1 MWERKYFNTYGGLPG
16 DLIISDIIPE
26 ILRIRDWRV
35 MLDARGGGGGP
46 GGNDRWWMTTGD
58 RLADTHIAW
67 RTKDRGQKK
76 ELFGKDKDIPR
87 RIIKDFTSWAGL
99 PSPAGRAVA
108 HGGSHLAG
116 FSLQLLHR
124 SSSAPPHRATAGSL
138 TVIGRAISQPPLIP
152 SLLLLAPLSPASSES
167 WTKVSLLKFC
177 PRRQV

>member
-76 ELFGKDKDIPR
+76 ELFGKDKDIQR
-87 RIIKDFTSWAGL
+87 RKGGTWLMISPVELVCPVLEEELQFTEVFIWPNSPGSSWRSSQPTDL
-99 PSPAGRAVA
+99 
-108 HGGSHLAG
+108 H
-116 FSLQLLHR
+116 QLL
-124 SSSAPPHRATAGSL
+124 L
-138 TVIGRAISQPPLIP
+138 TE
-152 SLLLLAPLSPASSES
+152 LLLAH
-167 WTKVSLLKFC
+167 
-177 PRRQV
+177 

>member
-1 MWERKYFNTYGGLPG
+1 MLEEEEGVQGGEWQMM
-16 DLIISDIIPE
+16 DDN
-26 ILRIRDWRV
+26 RRQT
-35 MLDARGGGGGP
+35 GGHSHC
-46 GGNDRWWMTTGD
+46 
-58 RLADTHIAW
+58 L
-67 RTKDRGQKK
+67 
-76 ELFGKDKDIPR
+76 KDKGQRPEE
-87 RIIKDFTSWAGL
+87 RIIRKRQRYSEKKRRDMINDFTSWAGL
-99 PSPAGRAVA
+99 PSPAGIAAA